1 MKTYEQLRE
10 ERRAEA
16 ADYLKNHQYCALVD
30 TDDVMVWRCKQP
42 NTNAYA
48 FDIMLTRF
56 GIAVVGDIANL
67 TFGVGLGYG
76 LDFLAGDDVGY
87 YIHSKLDEKC
97 KTREFDEPAFRS
109 ALIDGICHRISDE
122 ADDEEAFDELP
133 AWVREEKER
142 GPAGSRWQELRELIR
157 SEARKDD
164 ADDKW
169 DEWCDLLRE
178 ATDIGD
184 ENYAGVFMNEHC
196 ETLGLGPDW
205 WEIRVTTPSTSL
217 IRELYMIRHAAL
229 AILAQKQAA
238 AA

>member
-16 ADYLKNHQYCALVD
+16 AEYLKNHQYRPLVD
-30 TDDVMVWRCKQP
+30 ADDVKVWRCQQP
-42 NTNAYA
+42 GTSAYA
-48 FDIMLTRF
+48 FDIMLTRY

-67 TFGVGLGYG
+67 TFGVGLSYG
-76 LDFLAGDDVGY
+76 LDFLSGDDVGY

-97 KTREFDEPAFRS
+97 KTREFDEAAFRG
-109 ALIDGICHRISDE
+109 ALVTGICQRIADE
-122 ADDEEAFDELP
+122 AEYDAYEELP

-142 GPAGSRWQELRELIR
+142 GPDGSHWKELRDFICT
-157 SEARKDD
+157 EARKND

-169 DEWCDLLRE
+169 GEWDDLLRE
-178 ATDIGD
+178 ASDIGD
-184 ENYAGVFMNEHC
+184 EHYAGAFMNEHC

-205 WEIRVTTPSTSL
+205 WEIRTTTPAESL
-217 IRELYMIRHAAL
+217 MRELYMIRHAAL